1 MSNGSKKEDVLV
13 SLTFDKAQPSDLLVQ
28 SPIGTQFTV
37 DVKGQSSK
45 NFF

>member
-1 MSNGSKKEDVLV
+1 MEVKKKKSSV
-13 SLTFDKAQPSDLLVQ
+13 SLTFDKARPSDLLVQ
-28 SPIGTQFTV
+28 RPIGTQFTV